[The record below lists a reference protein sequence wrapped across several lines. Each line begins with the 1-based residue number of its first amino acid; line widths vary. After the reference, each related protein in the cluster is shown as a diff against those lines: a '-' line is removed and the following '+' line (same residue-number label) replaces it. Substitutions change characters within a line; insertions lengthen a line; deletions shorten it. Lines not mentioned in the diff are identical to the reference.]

1 VIRRLFASALL
12 VALAAVVVKSLPDV
26 ARYLKMREM

>member
-1 VIRRLFASALL
+1 MIRRLFLSALL
-12 VALAAVVVKSLPDV
+12 VALAAVVLKSLPDV

>member
-1 VIRRLFASALL
+1 MRLRFALL
-12 VALAAVVVKSLPDV
+12 LGVGLAAGLVWKSLPDI